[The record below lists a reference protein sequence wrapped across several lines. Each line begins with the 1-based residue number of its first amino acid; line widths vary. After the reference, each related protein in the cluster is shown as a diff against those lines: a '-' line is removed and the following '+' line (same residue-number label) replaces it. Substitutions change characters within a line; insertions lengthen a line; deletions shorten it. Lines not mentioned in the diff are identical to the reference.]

1 MSLDEPAFNQ
11 TRATVNT
18 TTLPDIFQERVLET
32 AWDFIKTLIFNSIC
46 PGVQDRPSTAL
57 EAVSQDYKDANGNI
71 TSYSVQ
77 AYYGHVMNA
86 LRAFGMR
93 PTYDYDAVT
102 HFVNNL
108 SP

>member
-1 MSLDEPAFNQ
+1 M
-11 TRATVNT
+11 
-18 TTLPDIFQERVLET
+18 
-32 AWDFIKTLIFNSIC
+32 
-46 PGVQDRPSTAL
+46 
-57 EAVSQDYKDANGNI
+57 EAVSQDYKDANGNT

-108 SP
+108 SPQIKVELEQQWDVHLGTVLRNRLSQSKLLLEALLEATKA